1 MKKRN
6 FPHSL
11 YDYEYSGV
19 NDEESSDKEVAIVI
33 ETDQSQSVSHTADDQ
48 SKLVS
53 YNDCSSEEEDLH
65 VDINFDEP
73 TDLAIN

>member
-1 MKKRN
+1 M
-6 FPHSL
+6 
-11 YDYEYSGV
+11 
-19 NDEESSDKEVAIVI
+19 
-33 ETDQSQSVSHTADDQ
+33 TADQ

-53 YNDCSSEEEDLH
+53 NTDSNSEEEDLH

>member
-19 NDEESSDKEVAIVI
+19 NDEESSDKEVASVI
-33 ETDQSQSVSHTADDQ
+33 ETDHSQSVSHTADDH